1 MKERMDGPQLVDFKA
16 RLSEVRRGAITRG
29 ELSRAEYESLL
40 LDPDFEERTFERFRA
55 ELVHAGVKLPEDGV
69 EDPTARVS
77 KQELRGE
84 PERDILD
91 VYLDEIGRVR
101 MLPHPELLE
110 TAVLARAGDEHARKR
125 MILANLRLVVH
136 EIGRAHV

>member
-1 MKERMDGPQLVDFKA
+1 MENPVLVDFSMRLAEA
-16 RLSEVRRGAITRG
+16 RRLAITQA
-29 ELSRAEYESLL
+29 ELSKRDYESLL
-40 LDPDFEERTFERFRA
+40 LDPAFDGAVFERFRE
-55 ELVHAGVKLPEDGV
+55 ELQRAGVRLPEDGV

-91 VYLDEIGRVR
+91 VYLNEIGRVR

-110 TAVLARAGDEHARKR
+110 MAVRARRGFVPKGSLAAG
-125 MILANLRLVVH
+125 
-136 EIGRAHV
+136 GS